1 MSSQERD
8 RRVVPGDVIGYE
20 EEYVEGQNVFLE
32 EPAGLLRASTVGVLR
47 LDNNLKVA
55 SVLPARTL
63 RAPGKGSFVIGMVTQ
78 VRENLAFTELYG
90 EISLDPRPRWVKEF
104 SGRLTGV
111 ITPEH
116 ISDSR
121 IDDIYSFLRPGDI
134 IVARVMS
141 TISPYLLS
149 VKSPQLGVLYAFC
162 SRCGSL
168 MTPEADGFRC
178 PRCGNFEKRK
188 VSSLAYS
195 REAIKIDVK
204 RIGLIPT

>member
-1 MSSQERD
+1 LSSQERD
-8 RRVVPGDVIGYE
+8 RRVVPGDVIGHE

-63 RAPGKGSFVIGMVTQ
+63 RVPGRGSFVIGMVTQ
-78 VRENLAFTELYG
+78 VRESLVFTELYG

-149 VKSPQLGVLYAFC
+149 LKSPQLGVLYAFC

-178 PRCGNFEKRK
+178 PHCGNFEKRK

-195 REAIKIDVK
+195 RDAIRIDVK

>member
-1 MSSQERD
+1 
-8 RRVVPGDVIGYE
+8 VPGDVIGYE

-63 RAPGKGSFVIGMVTQ
+63 RVPGKGSFVIGMVTQ
-78 VRENLAFTELYG
+78 VRESLVFTELYG

-188 VSSLAYS
+188 VSNLAYS
-195 REAIKIDVK
+195 RDAIKIDVK

>member
-1 MSSQERD
+1 
-8 RRVVPGDVIGYE
+8 VPGDVIGYE

-32 EPAGLLRASTVGVLR
+32 EPTGLLRASTVGVLR

-63 RAPGKGSFVIGMVTQ
+63 RAPGKGSFVVGMVTQ
-78 VRENLAFTELYG
+78 VRESLVFTELYG

-111 ITPEH
+111 ITPEQ

-188 VSSLAYS
+188 VSNLAYS
-195 REAIKIDVK
+195 RDAIKIDVK

>member
-1 MSSQERD
+1 
-8 RRVVPGDVIGYE
+8 VPGDVIGYE
-20 EEYVEGQNVFLE
+20 EEYVDGQNVFLE

-78 VRENLAFTELYG
+78 VRENLVFTELYG

-149 VKSPQLGVLYAFC
+149 LKSPQLGVLYAFC

-188 VSSLAYS
+188 VSNLAYS
-195 REAIKIDVK
+195 RDAIKIDVK

>member
-1 MSSQERD
+1 
-8 RRVVPGDVIGYE
+8 
-20 EEYVEGQNVFLE
+20 
-32 EPAGLLRASTVGVLR
+32 
-47 LDNNLKVA
+47 
-55 SVLPARTL
+55 
-63 RAPGKGSFVIGMVTQ
+63 MVTQ
-78 VRENLAFTELYG
+78 VRESLVFTELYG

-149 VKSPQLGVLYAFC
+149 LKSPQLGVLYAFC

-188 VSSLAYS
+188 VSNLAYS
-195 REAIKIDVK
+195 RDAIKIDVK

>member
-1 MSSQERD
+1 LSSQERD
-8 RRVVPGDVIGYE
+8 RRVVPGDVIGHE

-78 VRENLAFTELYG
+78 VRENLVFTELYG

-188 VSSLAYS
+188 VSNLAYS
-195 REAIKIDVK
+195 RDAIKIDVK

>member
-1 MSSQERD
+1 
-8 RRVVPGDVIGYE
+8 VPGDVIGYE

-78 VRENLAFTELYG
+78 VRENLVFTELYG

-149 VKSPQLGVLYAFC
+149 LKSPQLGVLYAFC

-188 VSSLAYS
+188 VSNLAYS
-195 REAIKIDVK
+195 RDAIKIDVK

>member
-1 MSSQERD
+1 
-8 RRVVPGDVIGYE
+8 VPGDVIGYE
-20 EEYVEGQNVFLE
+20 EEYVDGQNVFLE

-47 LDNNLKVA
+47 LDDNLKVA

-90 EISLDPRPRWVKEF
+90 EVSLDPRPRWVKEF

-195 REAIKIDVK
+195 RDAIKIDVK

>member
-1 MSSQERD
+1 
-8 RRVVPGDVIGYE
+8 VPGDVIGYE

-141 TISPYLLS
+141 TINPYLLS
-149 VKSPQLGVLYAFC
+149 LKSPQLGVLYAFC

-188 VSSLAYS
+188 VSNLAYS
-195 REAIKIDVK
+195 RDAIKIDVK

>member
-1 MSSQERD
+1 
-8 RRVVPGDVIGYE
+8 VPGDVIGYE

-32 EPAGLLRASTVGVLR
+32 EPTGLLRASTVGVLR

-55 SVLPARTL
+55 SVLPARIL
-63 RAPGKGSFVIGMVTQ
+63 RAPGKGSFVVGMVTQ
-78 VRENLAFTELYG
+78 VRESLVFTELYG

-111 ITPEH
+111 ITPEQ

-188 VSSLAYS
+188 VSNLAYS
-195 REAIKIDVK
+195 RDAIKIDVK

>member
-1 MSSQERD
+1 
-8 RRVVPGDVIGYE
+8 VPGDVIGYE
-20 EEYVEGQNVFLE
+20 EEYVDGQNVFLE

-63 RAPGKGSFVIGMVTQ
+63 RVPGKGSFVIGMVTQ
-78 VRENLAFTELYG
+78 VRESLVFTELYG

-149 VKSPQLGVLYAFC
+149 LKSPQLGVLYAFC

-195 REAIKIDVK
+195 RDAIKIDVK

>member
-1 MSSQERD
+1 LSSQERD
-8 RRVVPGDVIGYE
+8 RRVVPGDVIGHE

-78 VRENLAFTELYG
+78 VRESLVFTELYG

-149 VKSPQLGVLYAFC
+149 LKSPQLGVLYAFC

-195 REAIKIDVK
+195 RDAIKIDVK

>member
-1 MSSQERD
+1 
-8 RRVVPGDVIGYE
+8 VPGDVIGYE
-20 EEYVEGQNVFLE
+20 EEYVDGQNVFLE

-47 LDNNLKVA
+47 LDDNLKVA

-149 VKSPQLGVLYAFC
+149 LKSPQLGVLYAFC

-195 REAIKIDVK
+195 RDAIKIDVK

>member
-1 MSSQERD
+1 
-8 RRVVPGDVIGYE
+8 VPGDVIGYE

-32 EPAGLLRASTVGVLR
+32 EPTGLLRASTVGVLR

-78 VRENLAFTELYG
+78 VRENLVFTELYG

-188 VSSLAYS
+188 VSNLAYS
-195 REAIKIDVK
+195 RDAIKIDVK

>member
-1 MSSQERD
+1 
-8 RRVVPGDVIGYE
+8 VIGYE

-32 EPAGLLRASTVGVLR
+32 EPTGLLRASTVGVLR

-55 SVLPARTL
+55 SVLPARIL
-63 RAPGKGSFVIGMVTQ
+63 RAPGKGSFVVGMVTQ
-78 VRENLAFTELYG
+78 VRESLVFTELYG

-111 ITPEH
+111 ITPEQ

-188 VSSLAYS
+188 VSNLAYS
-195 REAIKIDVK
+195 RDAIKIDVK